1 MSLEREVVTN
11 DSREN
16 ALISMVASP
25 WVLSYLVLLVVT
37 QYKQRVVVAALV
49 LRAAMTRL
57 LTVCLE
63 ADTHLSQAPL
73 TLLQT
78 GDQDE
83 EQAQEEEL
91 QGSEDGLEEDRAGE
105 RNEVEREKREGG
117 EEKAPEEESLS
128 ESDGSEETEY
138 IKGEMISDL
147 DVSENEG
154 DAYERAKGSEGK
166 TDNLKSDGEERQ
178 SLEDGGGV
186 VNVLECYTGAS
197 GERLVLDN
205 SFIVDGKCYETDVTK
220 NSVMENVKE
229 DESKENEES
238 PREYEHKKEWEVQ
251 RKRNVE
257 LGGRISSEVLGEFLD
272 DDEDE
277 DDVEHLCTA
286 DEESI
291 FGDDMDSSFGVKDE
305 DHSFDA
311 RSECDHEEIKIE
323 HLHGHHGDIQK
334 GNEKDSVSS
343 VDKDSIKEEDSS
355 LSDSLTDV
363 PSEIDLNA
371 DRGKDAESLRGES
384 EDGGEKVPKGK
395 GSLRLKTRDEV
406 DAAIRWIKDF
416 PAPLPGPKCTCKVP
430 GTPPWKP
437 VQPSFFPA
445 PETPKLSY
453 TTTVLS
459 LDKQLVTVKLRRP
472 RSSSFNPQSVCERE
486 REAGCGGAL
495 ADRRGRV
502 SLGEGDLSFSSEESA
517 VARRGNSKDLKEK
530 RRVLRSWSFWGSRSS
545 QDDFST
551 PAAAPSPFSSP
562 SPRSSPLCGS
572 TLANLASPLRWSRVL
587 NEKRKSA
594 QSCIFPDAC
603 TPATPIG
610 GGLASRVS
618 SEPSVT
624 PRARSGSH
632 GDVSVTPRRPSKS
645 LSGKR
650 KAVRSCIFPDTVS
663 EDYTPYM
670 VSTPKEYEERQ
681 IVATPVCVSPNP
693 RGMSPDSFA
702 SRCDSGYRTPEPRIT
717 RSESQLVRSEPPRI
731 MPESRAKKGL
741 SRPKRPQSLIIIPET
756 QVGLQESPK
765 RRQEMPPR
773 RPQSLMIPPP
783 EVLIPRRTPHASP
796 RDAHPGLHPTRR
808 HSISQFPRWSPG
820 GETGRE
826 VLTPHGQSPRTC
838 RPAHVH
844 SASPAAR
851 SVEPV
856 VRRATSSAE
865 RDRRRHVHSWSFSP
879 SVSCVPF
886 NPMISLSEGR
896 PLQPSVIRSVRP
908 RPLFPK
914 DAEVFEHPASEA

>member
-1 MSLEREVVTN
+1 MCHWSERELTN
-11 DSREN
+11 GSRDEN

-37 QYKQRVVVAALV
+37 QYKQRVLVAALV

-73 TLLQT
+73 TLLQA

-91 QGSEDGLEEDRAGE
+91 QGSEDGSEEDRAGE
-105 RNEVEREKREGG
+105 KDEVEREKRVGG
-117 EEKAPEEESLS
+117 REKTLEEESLS
-128 ESDGSEETEY
+128 ETGGSEETEY

-154 DAYERAKGSEGK
+154 DTHERAKGSGGN
-166 TDNLKSDGEERQ
+166 TDNLKSDVEERQ
-178 SLEDGGGV
+178 SLEDGV
-186 VNVLECYTGAS
+186 AAVHVLECYTEAT
-197 GERLVLDN
+197 GEQLVKDN
-205 SFIVDGKCYETDVTK
+205 SFIIDGKFYETDATK
-220 NSVMENVKE
+220 NSVMENVKD
-229 DESKENEES
+229 DESKENEQSLHEN
-238 PREYEHKKEWEVQ
+238 EYKKEWEVQ
-251 RKRNVE
+251 RKRSVE
-257 LGGRISSEVLGEFLD
+257 LGRRISSEILGEFLD

-277 DDVEHLCTA
+277 DDVEQQCTA

-291 FGDDMDSSFGVKDE
+291 FGDDMDSNFGIKDE

-311 RSECDHEEIKIE
+311 RSECEHEEIKME
-323 HLHGHHGDIQK
+323 HLHEYHRETQK
-334 GNEKDSVSS
+334 GNEKDSVSRG
-343 VDKDSIKEEDSS
+343 DKDIIREEDSS
-355 LSDSLTDV
+355 LSDSLTEV
-363 PSEIDLNA
+363 LSEIDLNA
-371 DRGKDAESLRGES
+371 DRGKDAESHRCES
-384 EDGGEKVPKGK
+384 EAGGEVSGEK
-395 GSLRLKTRDEV
+395 GSLRLKTKDEV

-472 RSSSFNPQSVCERE
+472 RSSSFNPQSVRE
-486 REAGCGGAL
+486 REGEAGGGEAL
-495 ADRRGRV
+495 ANRRGRV
-502 SLGEGDLSFSSEESA
+502 SLGEGDLNFSSES
-517 VARRGNSKDLKEK
+517 VVSRRGNSKDLKEK

-545 QDDFST
+545 QDDFS
-551 PAAAPSPFSSP
+551 ASAVAPSPFSSP

-572 TLANLASPLRWSRVL
+572 TLATLASPLRWSRAL

-594 QSCIFPDAC
+594 QSCIFPDTC
-603 TPATPIG
+603 TPLTPVG

-632 GDVSVTPRRPSKS
+632 GDVSVTPRRSSKS

-681 IVATPVCVSPNP
+681 IAATPVCVSPNP

-741 SRPKRPQSLIIIPET
+741 SRPRRPQSLIIIPET
-756 QVGLQESPK
+756 QVGLLESPK
-765 RRQEMPPR
+765 QRQETPPR

-796 RDAHPGLHPTRR
+796 RGAHPGLHPTRR

-820 GETGRE
+820 GDTSRE
-826 VLTPHGQSPRTC
+826 ALTPHGQSPRTC

-844 SASPAAR
+844 SLPAAAR
-851 SVEPV
+851 SVEPA
-856 VRRATSSAE
+856 VRRAASSAE

-896 PLQPSVIRSVRP
+896 PLQPSVTRSVRP

-914 DAEVFEHPASEA
+914 DAEVFEHPTSEA